1 MTKWKAQLEIFDS
14 MLKELRRR
22 RQEGD
27 GRLRFDRSAVS
38 VSDIAEQYYCEK
50 KLEMEYLHGEI
61 ETEAKTIGSEA
72 HEKLIEDAVEI
83 KREALWRKIYGKEPV
98 LAVEM
103 FILGKYR
110 DVFLAGQPD
119 AVMFYKGRPIVVF
132 EFKFSKSGMAYPSH
146 HVQAQMYCLILENM
160 GFDTSRLF
168 YAIVVADPKTRGDP
182 ELQRKAIDAIFN
194 KGFEESILS
203 TDDTIIHFCKFHP
216 SEAEESLRL
225 AVEFWKQ
232 NREASPTSN
241 PNKCSKCEYQSQCQN
256 TMSNALTS

>member
-1 MTKWKAQLEIFDS
+1 MVNWKTQLENFDS
-14 MLKELRRR
+14 MLKELSRKREKR
-22 RQEGD
+22 EGT
-27 GRLRFDRSAVS
+27 LRFNKSAVS

-50 KLEMEYLHGEI
+50 KLEMEHLHGEI
-61 ETEAKTIGSEA
+61 ETEAKTLGSQA

-83 KREALWRKIYGKEPV
+83 KREALWKKIYGKEPV

-103 FILGKYR
+103 FILGKYQ

-119 AVMFYKGRPIVVF
+119 AVMFYRGHPIVVF
-132 EFKFSKSGMAYPSH
+132 EFKFSKSGIAYPSH
-146 HVQAQMYCLILENM
+146 HVQAQMYGLILENM

-194 KGFEESILS
+194 RGFEESILS

-216 SEAEESLRL
+216 SEAEESLQW
-225 AVEFWKQ
+225 ASEYWYQ
-232 NREASPTSN
+232 NREATPTTN
-241 PNKCSKCEYQSQCQN
+241 PKKCSKCEYQTKCHNRIQ
-256 TMSNALTS
+256 